1 MITPFSEN
9 RHKPTTLVPDIS
21 LSLSRVLLT
30 IPQRVR
36 ASFKTTSSVSS
47 FMHYSGHERPKDL
60 FDAADSPASEDFLR
74 QVEADAAQLEDGRL
88 GWVVR
93 LDEPI
98 HEQKHRL
105 LRIGED
111 QILPAAEGRPC
122 QKTWIIKFW
131 PVHWKTFL
139 DASTHLYKRVCPS
152 VHMSVCHNLFINDYL
167 LQHHQHLPLTQHNH
181 AKRIVVPTG
190 TCFFR
195 DVQRTKLTSL

>member
-111 QILPAAEGRPC
+111 QILPAAEGRPWRFFGNFTVVDVPQHC
-122 QKTWIIKFW
+122 VVNLLFGSSGGHDL
-131 PVHWKTFL
+131 VLCLHFL
-139 DASTHLYKRVCPS
+139 ITLV
-152 VHMSVCHNLFINDYL
+152 L
-167 LQHHQHLPLTQHNH
+167 L
-181 AKRIVVPTG
+181 
-190 TCFFR
+190 
-195 DVQRTKLTSL
+195 